1 LKKVALLVA
10 FGALLLPSAAI
21 FGQDDADIS
30 QAPEGGITEHVK
42 GLFIPAI
49 PGAPFSAKVNVEITR
64 KLADGNMV
72 ARRYFVFIVRDKE
85 GRRYRESRDPVP
97 ADSNEEPR
105 LVRTDVTDPL
115 TKTRT
120 TCRPVQHTCWLSNY
134 QPEFAPRIEPT
145 GPAADGKSFL
155 TRTPLGTAA
164 LNGLVAE
171 GTEEKRTFHA
181 GSIGNVQPIV
191 VTNEYWYSPRL
202 KIDLRVKRS
211 DPRTSNQ
218 EIRVSELK
226 LADPDPASFAAPLNY
241 RLIDM
246 RSVKVTST
254 SP

>member
-10 FGALLLPSAAI
+10 FGALLLPSAI

-30 QAPEGGITEHVK
+30 QAAEGGITEHVK
-42 GLFIPAI
+42 GLFIPAV

-64 KLADGNMV
+64 KLADGNTV
-72 ARRYFVFIVRDKE
+72 ARRYFVVIVRDSV

-115 TKTRT
+115 TRTRT
-120 TCRPVQHTCWLSNY
+120 TCRPLQHTCWLFNY
-134 QPEFAPRIEPT
+134 QPDLAPRIEPT
-145 GPAADGKSFL
+145 GPAADGKSSL
-155 TRTPLGTAA
+155 TRKPIGTAA

-171 GTEEKRTFHA
+171 GTEEKRTFQA

-191 VTNEYWYSPRL
+191 VTNEYWYSSRL
-202 KIDLRVKRS
+202 KIDLMVKRS

-226 LADPDPASFAAPLNY
+226 LADPDPASFATPSYY

-246 RSVKVTST
+246 RSAKVTST